1 MNKEK
6 LKQIL
11 KDSDVAVFT
20 VRKIKDLDVSRFSSG
35 GKTKFVKY
43 EWFKAIIEDLL

>member
-11 KDSDVAVFT
+11 KDSEVAIIT
-20 VRKIKDLDVSRFSSG
+20 VREIKDSDISRFSNE
-35 GKTKFVKY
+35 GKTKFVTY
-43 EWFKAIIEDLL
+43 EWFKVIIEDLL